1 MLEYIASAADARRLR
16 ASHATTLAVAASGTL
31 LVLLVFT
38 AVLSTVGVSTRML
51 GGGLTGETWT
61 LSAMS
66 LGMAAALLVAG
77 ELADAAG
84 RRRTLSLSALA
95 LTAASALGAVAGS
108 TAVLIGAR
116 VLQGIAGAGIVAASL
131 GLIGHTFPA
140 GRERTHATAVWGAAV
155 GGGIALGPLAGAWL
169 VNTLGWR
176 SSFWL
181 EAVLAAALVLA
192 ARWLPESRSARPRR
206 LDLPGALALAAG
218 IAALTA
224 GLVVGRHNWSSAGTI
239 ILLAAGVL
247 LLVAFALIELARRQ
261 PLLDPHLFVEPTF
274 VASITGALFT
284 GVALIG
290 LMSYSV
296 PIMQTAFHSSVATS
310 AAVLASWS
318 GTSVLVALG
327 ARRLPP
333 AFASHQRLAV
343 GLALAAAGELGL
355 ALPPAGA
362 GAAALIPGFAIA
374 GIGSGLANAALG
386 RLAVESVPR
395 DRAAMGSG
403 ANNTARYFGGAAGV
417 ALVVTLV
424 SSSGPLHPVAGFDRA
439 ALVSAGLCLVG
450 AVIAA
455 CCRQPAEP
463 GDRAPLRHQIKRR

>member
-1 MLEYIASAADARRLR
+1 MSASDVDFTLARADVVPLR
-16 ASHATTLAVAASGTL
+16 ASQSTTLAVAASGTL
-31 LVLLVFT
+31 LVTLVFS
-38 AVLSTVGVSTRML
+38 AVVSTVGASIHTL
-51 GGGLTGETWT
+51 GGGLAGETWT

-66 LGMAAALLVAG
+66 LGMAVALLVAG

-84 RRRTLSLSALA
+84 RVRTLSLSAVALA
-95 LTAASALGAVAGS
+95 ATSALGAVAGS
-108 TAVLIGAR
+108 TAVLVAAR
-116 VLQGIAGAGIVAASL
+116 VLQGVAGAGIVAASL

-169 VNTLGWR
+169 MNTLGWR

-181 EAVLAAALVLA
+181 EALLAAALVVA
-192 ARWLPESRSARPRR
+192 ARWLPESRAQRPRR
-206 LDLPGALALAAG
+206 LDVPGAITLAAG
-218 IAALTA
+218 VAALTA
-224 GLVVGRHNWSSAGTI
+224 GLVAGRHNWSSAAAI
-239 ILLAAGVL
+239 ILLAGGVL
-247 LLVAFALIELARRQ
+247 LLVAFGLIELARRQ
-261 PLLDPHLFVEPTF
+261 PLLDLHLFGEPTF

-284 GVALIG
+284 GVAVIG

-296 PIMQTAFHSSVATS
+296 PVMQTAFRSSVATS

-318 GTSVLVALG
+318 ATSMLVALA
-327 ARRLPP
+327 ARRLP
-333 AFASHQRLAV
+333 AALASHQRLAI

-355 ALPPAGA
+355 ALPSAGA
-362 GAAALIPGFAIA
+362 GAATLIPGFGIA

-417 ALVVTLV
+417 ALVVALA
-424 SSSGPLHPVAGFDRA
+424 SSSGPLHPVAGFHRA

-455 CCRQPAEP
+455 RCRRTSTNNRKGTHVQ
-463 GDRAPLRHQIKRR
+463 